1 MGLSLTYQIF
11 FGSSLV
17 GLVPAYKKLYVERG
31 ELTHRRPQ
39 PAPEETWLYQED
51 GRINTWGKRGYNWRE
66 FRIHES
72 DGWLVARPDLYVTEH
87 CWVQNDVAWLSSRW
101 GVTGMVV
108 AVEDGDYWG
117 YWLYE
122 RGRLTDQFCQEFERG
137 LPGRP
142 GHLAALL
149 ELAEA
154 DVAAYLLQ
162 MPQREDLHQGDLNG
176 PSPEEVVA
184 DLEFARLNGKARPGD
199 EFTRFSEFAVIDFL
213 RLLRVP
219 ARLRNHCVEID
230 APVTSEFWWR
240 PWSLE

>member
-1 MGLSLTYQIF
+1 MPRRVSVRAESKF

-17 GLVPAYKKLYVERG
+17 GLVPAYEKLYVERG

-66 FRIHES
+66 FLIHES
-72 DGWLVARPDLYVTEH
+72 EGWRVARPDLYVTEH
-87 CWVQNDVAWLSSRW
+87 CWVQNDVARLSSRW

-142 GHLAALL
+142 AHLAALL

-154 DVAAYLLQ
+154 DVAAYVLQ
-162 MPQREDLHQGDLNG
+162 MPQREDL
-176 PSPEEVVA
+176 
-184 DLEFARLNGKARPGD
+184 LEFARLNVKARPGD
-199 EFTRFSEFAVIDFL
+199 EFTRFSECSVIDFL

-219 ARLRNHCVEID
+219 ARLRNQCVEID
-230 APVTSEFWWR
+230 APVMSEFWWR